1 MRWFP
6 RVLVVIGAAMVLA
19 TSAARPAAQQQG
31 SPPPGPAATATAST
45 PTAKVPHP
53 PESFTGTWD
62 YIPSESVNAANGR
75 QEQAPQSAT
84 QRRNP
89 IGATGGTGR
98 PQGQGGQGPQGGGT
112 GGSITYPV
120 GSSGYGG
127 GGGGGGGFGGGN
139 GPIPRAPT
147 VNTFVLRDL
156 ARDLLEIPEKLTITA
171 TAESFTIVDDLE
183 RELTFPTNGKKQK
196 YQLAAAVFNAET
208 TWVDTQLVKKIT
220 AAENFKMTET
230 YRLNDDGTRLYVI
243 IRLGEL
249 RKDRPIVGVNRSY
262 QRVVK

>member
-6 RVLVVIGAAMVLA
+6 RALVVVGAGAVLA
-19 TSAARPAAQQQG
+19 TSVAQPTAQQQAQ
-31 SPPPGPAATATAST
+31 PPGAPAASSSSPVVKIPPT
-45 PTAKVPHP
+45 PEAF
-53 PESFTGTWD
+53 SGTWD
-62 YIPSESVNAANGR
+62 YVPSESVNAANGR

-98 PQGQGGQGPQGGGT
+98 APGQ
-112 GGSITYPV
+112 
-120 GSSGYGG
+120 GG
-127 GGGGGGGFGGGN
+127 GGGGSITLPGAGGAYGPSGMGGNPGWTGGGGGY
-139 GPIPRAPT
+139 GPIPRAPM

-156 ARDLLEIPEKLTITA
+156 ARDLLEIPEILTITA
-171 TAESFTIVDDLE
+171 SAESVTFVDDLD
-183 RELTFPTNGKKQK
+183 RELTFPTNGRKQK

-208 TWVDTQLVKKIT
+208 TWVNGQLQKKIT

-230 YRLNDDGTRLYVI
+230 YRLSDDGSRLFVI
-243 IRLGEL
+243 IRLGEQ

-262 QRVVK
+262 QRVQK

>member
-6 RVLVVIGAAMVLA
+6 RVLVVAGAGVVLA
-19 TSAARPAAQQQG
+19 TSVAQPTAQQQAQ
-31 SPPPGPAATATAST
+31 PPAGPAATASS
-45 PTAKVPHP
+45 PVVKIP
-53 PESFTGTWD
+53 PAPDAFTGTWD
-62 YIPSESVNAANGR
+62 YVPAESVNAANGR

-89 IGATGGTGR
+89 IGATGGTGTGR
-98 PQGQGGQGPQGGGT
+98 PPGQGQGGS
-112 GGSITYPV
+112 GGSITLPGPGGY
-120 GSSGYGG
+120 GSPGTGGMGNPGWSGG
-127 GGGGGGGFGGGN
+127 GGGY
-139 GPIPRAPT
+139 GPVPRAPM

-171 TAESFTIVDDLE
+171 TAESVTFVDDLE
-183 RELTFPTNGKKQK
+183 RELTFLTNGKKQK

-208 TWVDTQLVKKIT
+208 SWVSGQLQKKIT

-230 YRLNDDGTRLYVI
+230 YRLSEDGSRLYVI

-262 QRVVK
+262 QRVTK